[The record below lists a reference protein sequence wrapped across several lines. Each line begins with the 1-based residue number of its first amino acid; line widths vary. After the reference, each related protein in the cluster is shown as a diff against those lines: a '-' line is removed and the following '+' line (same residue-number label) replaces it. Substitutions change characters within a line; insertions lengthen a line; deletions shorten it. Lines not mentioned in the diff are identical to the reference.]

1 MSLVSRKYLIR
12 RRQFARP
19 FPLSLFS
26 LSFSLD
32 WWRHTVVPHTRQL
45 LLLQLLL
52 LLLDLFRVWPGKN
65 KTTKKW
71 NEIILKDRRRTGPT
85 QEWTGDWMGGRCW
98 ATSFKD
104 GRDELKTE
112 EWGGNSR
119 GTRYCCTH
127 AHIDIQQH
135 PVCVAHT
142 LAYTLFFFCFLFHFH
157 LRFRGG
163 QLLARLL

>member
-1 MSLVSRKYLIR
+1 VSAAAHVSCISEIFNQPATIR
-12 RRQFARP
+12 STFSAVS
-19 FPLSLFS
+19 FFS
-26 LSFSLD
+26 LSLSTRGVTPF
-32 WWRHTVVPHTRQL
+32 TVVPHTQL

-52 LLLDLFRVWPGKN
+52 LLDLCRVWRGKN
-65 KTTKKW
+65 KTKKKW
-71 NEIILKDRRRTGPT
+71 NEIILKGRRRTGPT
-85 QEWTGDWMGGRCW
+85 QERTGDWMGGRCW

-112 EWGGNSR
+112 EWGGNSG

-142 LAYTLFFFCFLFHFH
+142 LA
-157 LRFRGG
+157 
-163 QLLARLL
+163 